1 MRKRSL
7 WRELLD
13 TLIQVRNE
21 RERIA
26 AQVGVAPITLTR
38 WASGETS
45 PRLLNLHPLVQAVPD
60 QYRAA
65 FQMSIEEDL
74 PSHSFDEPIL
84 DEEKPEIPFQLVSRI
99 LATRAVASP
108 HHVSWVIIHQILQH
122 ALLQLDSDHLGMK
135 ITIVKC
141 MPPRDNGAIC
151 SLHEGIGLGTPPW
164 QEQVEERGLFLGA
177 ETFAGHTVATAR
189 SYQVPDMR
197 RDPTSIPYCRTEHEM
212 SAAAC
217 PIMWH
222 GHIAGCLLFSSTQI
236 GAFLAKELNIILEAY
251 ANLMALA
258 FAEKDF
264 YPVDLIRLHV
274 MPEPVVQQQY
284 LVSFRQRVTT
294 LMKESACTEHT
305 LTSKQAE
312 QKAWQQIE
320 TLLLGHG
327 RHQTLLNKL
336 TIERERSRSE

>member
-1 MRKRSL
+1 MNMRKRPV

-13 TLIQVRNE
+13 SLIQVRNE

-26 AQVGVAPITLTR
+26 AETGVAPITLTR

-45 PRLLNLHPLVQAVPD
+45 PRLQNLHPLVQAIPD
-60 QYRAA
+60 QHRAA
-65 FQMSIEEDL
+65 FQTSIEEDL
-74 PSHSFDEPIL
+74 PSHSFEPVP
-84 DEEKPEIPFQLVSRI
+84 DEEKMEIPFQLVSRI
-99 LATRAVASP
+99 LATRAAASP
-108 HHVSWVIIHQILQH
+108 HLVSWVIIHQILQH
-122 ALLQLDSDHLGMK
+122 ALLQLDPNCLGMK

-141 MPPRDNGAIC
+141 MPPRANGAIC
-151 SLHEGIGLGTPPW
+151 SLRESIGLGTHPW

-177 ETFAGHTVATAR
+177 ETFAGHAVTTAR

-197 RDPTSIPYCRTEHEM
+197 RDPISIPYSRTEHEI

-236 GAFLAKELNIILEAY
+236 GAFQAKELNTLLEAY
-251 ANLMALA
+251 ANLVALA

-264 YPVDLIRLHV
+264 YEGSLIRLHV

-284 LVSFRQRVTT
+284 LVSFRQRVTA
-294 LMKESACTEHT
+294 LMKESVCSEHA

-312 QKAWQQIE
+312 EIAWQQIE

-327 RHQTLLNKL
+327 RHQTLINKL
-336 TIERERSRSE
+336 VIEKERS